1 MAKIYYAL
9 IVKGLRT
16 LESVPEYRGLREEV
30 AKLLEAEN
38 LDGNG
43 QTIEEVESQS

>member
-9 IVKGLRT
+9 IIKGLRT
-16 LESVPEYRGLREEV
+16 LESVPDYHGLRDEV
-30 AKLLEAEN
+30 AKLLEADG

-43 QTIEEVESQS
+43 QAIEEVESQS

>member
-9 IVKGLRT
+9 IIKGLRT
-16 LESVPEYRGLREEV
+16 LGSVPEYHGLRDEV
-30 AKLLEAEN
+30 AKLLEAEG

-43 QTIEEVESQS
+43 QPLNKD

>member
-9 IVKGLRT
+9 IIKGLRT
-16 LESVPEYRGLREEV
+16 LETVPEYHGLRDEV
-30 AKLLEAEN
+30 AKLLEADG

-43 QTIEEVESQS
+43 QPLNKD

>member
-16 LESVPEYRGLREEV
+16 LESVPDYHGLRDEV
-30 AKLLEAEN
+30 AKSLEADG

-43 QTIEEVESQS
+43 QPLNKD

>member
-16 LESVPEYRGLREEV
+16 LDSVPEYRGLHEEV
-30 AKLLEAEN
+30 AKLLEAEG

-43 QTIEEVESQS
+43 QPLNKD

>member
-9 IVKGLRT
+9 IIKELRT
-16 LESVPEYRGLREEV
+16 LESVPEYHGLRDEV
-30 AKLLEAEN
+30 AKLLEADG

-43 QTIEEVESQS
+43 QPLNKD

>member
-16 LESVPEYRGLREEV
+16 LDSVPEYRGLRDEV
-30 AKLLEAEN
+30 AKLLEADG
-38 LDGNG
+38 LDGSG
-43 QTIEEVESQS
+43 QPLNKD